1 MALSSFPGIA
11 SVLLNHLISL
21 QGEHTS
27 VNVATFAMVHAREKK
42 GESRLNRPF
51 ASDLYAIS
59 VTDRLRYDK
68 LRRMVA
74 TAIIGQRELRDCI
87 AVQIGTERPC
97 APY

>member
-1 MALSSFPGIA
+1 MALSSFPA
-11 SVLLNHLISL
+11 SPPSCSITSFPSNVNTPVLMWRRSRRC
-21 QGEHTS
+21 
-27 VNVATFAMVHAREKK
+27 MHAKRK
-42 GESRLNRPF
+42 GKAVLNRPL

-59 VTDRLRYDK
+59 VSDRLRYDE

-87 AVQIGTERPC
+87 VVQIGTERPC

>member
-1 MALSSFPGIA
+1 M
-11 SVLLNHLISL
+11 
-21 QGEHTS
+21 
-27 VNVATFAMVHAREKK
+27 HAKRK
-42 GESRLNRPF
+42 GKAVLNRPL

-59 VTDRLRYDK
+59 VSDRLRYDE